1 MEKDIKKT
9 LDDFIGNSKNED
21 TDSNPPLIHPTVR
34 AKMLDENDGLIIER
48 LDHIIVDSTGR
59 QLLREVY

>member
-9 LDDFIGNSKNED
+9 LNDFIGNPKNED
-21 TDSNPPLIHPTVR
+21 IDTNPPSIPPTIR
-34 AKMLDENDGLIIER
+34 AKVLDENDGLIIER
-48 LDHIIVDSTGR
+48 VDKIFVDSTGR